1 MPRVARPWPTRAL
14 WVLEDTQSVLAD
26 IDALARKAQ
35 IAARDGNA
43 LEAVIVIGDI
53 RNKAVTAKD
62 LLSRARTGDYTEEAV
77 A

>member
-14 WVLEDTQSVLAD
+14 WVLEDTQSVLTD

-43 LEAVIVIGDI
+43 LEAVILAADI
-53 RNKAVTAKD
+53 RTKAITAKD
-62 LLSRARTGDYTEEAV
+62 LLSRARTGDYEQE
-77 A
+77 